1 MFKQMTDERV
11 AVFVAPGLEEIEGL
25 TVVDALFR
33 AGVPCDTVAV
43 TPERQ
48 VTSSHEVTIVC
59 DRSVADAGFSFD
71 DYAMLVLPGGIP
83 GTPNLRACE
92 PLCAALR
99 EFAEKGRALAAI
111 CAAPSILAELGIL
124 EGRRATSN
132 PAFQH
137 VLAEQGADVRAD
149 EPVVVDGNIVT
160 SQGAG
165 TAMAF
170 GLEIVR
176 HFLGDDAAARVAA
189 GVVLRDWPAAE

>member
-1 MFKQMTDERV
+1 MFKQASDARV

-25 TVVDALFR
+25 TVVDLLFR
-33 AGVPCDTVAV
+33 AGIPCDTVAI
-43 TPERQ
+43 TASRQ

-59 DRSVADAGFSFD
+59 DRSIEDPGFSFD
-71 DYAMLVLPGGIP
+71 EYDLLVLPGGIP

-99 EFAEKGRALAAI
+99 SFAEKGRPLAAI
-111 CAAPSILAELGIL
+111 CAAPSILAELGLL

-132 PAFQH
+132 PGFQH
-137 VLAEQGADVRAD
+137 VLAEHGAELVAD
-149 EPVVVDGNIVT
+149 APVVVDGNLIT

-176 HFLGDDAAARVAA
+176 HFLGDDAVERVAA
-189 GVVLRDWPAAE
+189 GVVLR

>member
-1 MFKQMTDERV
+1 MFKQATEKRV

-25 TVVDALFR
+25 TVVDVLYR

-59 DRSVADAGFSFD
+59 DRSIADEGFSFD
-71 DYAMLVLPGGIP
+71 DYDMLVLPGGIP

-92 PLCAALR
+92 PLCSALV
-99 EFAEKGRALAAI
+99 EFSRSGRALAAI
-111 CAAPSILAELGIL
+111 CAAPSVLAELGLL
-124 EGRRATSN
+124 EGRRATAN
-132 PAFQH
+132 PGFQH
-137 VLAEQGADVRAD
+137 VLAERGALLVPD
-149 EPVVVDGNIVT
+149 EPVVVDGGVIT

-165 TAMAF
+165 TAMLF

-176 HFLGDDAAARVAA
+176 HFLGDEAVERVRD
-189 GVVLRDWPAAE
+189 GVVMP